1 VSFSVGAEQYDRFMG
16 RYSGPLAP
24 RFADFAGIAAG
35 QHALD
40 VGCGPG
46 ALTGELVGRLGAD
59 AVCAVDPSESFVAAI
74 ADRYP
79 QVAVER
85 AAAEQLPFD
94 RGRFDAALAQLVVH
108 FMADPVR
115 GLGEMLRVTKAGG
128 VVAAC
133 VWDHAGG
140 QGPLGTFWEAAREI
154 DADVED
160 ESELAGAR
168 EGHLGEL
175 LGAAGAKDVKEV
187 ALSVDVAHA
196 SFEDWWGPFLLGVG
210 PAGRYVSKLDATRQ
224 ERLRDSCREKLPRA
238 PFVVS
243 ARAWAVRGLPPGDQ
257 LSRAAPT
264 R

>member
-1 VSFSVGAEQYDRFMG
+1 
-16 RYSGPLAP
+16 LAP
-24 RFADFAGIAAG
+24 RFADFAGITGA
-35 QHALD
+35 QRVLD

-46 ALTGELVGRLGAD
+46 SLTGELARRLGAE

-79 QVAVER
+79 DVRVER
-85 AAAEQLPFD
+85 AAAEQLPFGA
-94 RGRFDAALAQLVVH
+94 RRFDAALAQLVVH

-115 GLGEMLRVTKAGG
+115 GLGEMLRVTKDGG

-140 QGPLGTFWEAAREI
+140 QGPLGVFWEAAREL

-160 ESELAGAR
+160 ESALAGAR

-175 LGAAGAKDVKEV
+175 LQAAGANDVRET
-187 ALSVDVAHA
+187 ALSVDVEHQ
-196 SFEDWWGPFLLGVG
+196 SFEEWWDPFLLGVG
-210 PAGRYVSKLDATRQ
+210 PAGKYVTGLDATRQ
-224 ERLRDSCREKLPRA
+224 ARLRDICRERLPRA

-243 ARAWAVRGLPPGDQ
+243 ARAWAVRGLARGH
-257 LSRAAPT
+257 
-264 R
+264 

>member
-1 VSFSVGAEQYDRFMG
+1 MSFSVGAEQYDRFMG

-24 RFADFAGIAAG
+24 RFADFAGITAG
-35 QHALD
+35 QRALD

-46 ALTGELVGRLGAD
+46 SLTGELARRLGAD

-79 QVAVER
+79 EVRVQR

-94 RGRFDAALAQLVVH
+94 GGRFDAALAQLVVH

-115 GLGEMLRVTKAGG
+115 GLGEMLRVTTAGG
-128 VVAAC
+128 TVAAC

-140 QGPLGTFWEAAREI
+140 QGPLGTFWEAAREL

-168 EGHLGEL
+168 EGHLEEL
-175 LGAAGAKDVKEV
+175 LRAAGASDVRET
-187 ALSVDVAHA
+187 ALSVDVAHE
-196 SFEDWWGPFLLGVG
+196 SFEDWWDPFLLGVG
-210 PAGRYVSKLDATRQ
+210 PAGKYVTRLDATKQ
-224 ERLRDSCREKLPRA
+224 ARLREVCRERLPRA

-243 ARAWAVRGLPPGDQ
+243 ARAWAVRGLARGEFRPV
-257 LSRAAPT
+257 AT

>member
-1 VSFSVGAEQYDRFMG
+1 MSFSVGAEQYDQFMG
-16 RYSGPLAP
+16 RYSGPLSP
-24 RFADFAGIAAG
+24 RFADFAGITAG
-35 QHALD
+35 QRALD

-46 ALTGELVGRLGAD
+46 SLTGELARRLGTE
-59 AVCAVDPSESFVAAI
+59 AVCAVEPSESFVAAI

-79 QVAVER
+79 EVRVQR

-94 RGRFDAALAQLVVH
+94 AGQFDAALAQLVVH

-115 GLGEMLRVTKAGG
+115 GLAEMLRVTKAGG

-140 QGPLGTFWEAAREI
+140 QGPLGMFWDAAREL

-175 LGAAGAKDVKEV
+175 LRAAGASDVQET
-187 ALSVDVAHA
+187 ALSVDVEHPT
-196 SFEDWWGPFLLGVG
+196 FDDWWEPFLLGVG
-210 PAGRYVSKLDATRQ
+210 PAGKYVASLDATQ
-224 ERLRDSCREKLPRA
+224 QARLRAICREKLPPA

-243 ARAWAVRGLPPGDQ
+243 ARAWAA
-257 LSRAAPT
+257 RAVA
-264 R
+264 